1 MKVLYLAIQI
11 ITSAH
16 IYGNIGHTSNVI
28 AYTSIV
34 PVAQDFRSS
43 AESQYLFFGRG
54 GGGGIGD

>member
-28 AYTSIV
+28 AYTTIV

-43 AESQYLFFGRG
+43 AESQYLFLGGRG
-54 GGGGIGD
+54 DR